1 MAIQIGQKLNSK
13 EAFELAIFEARKG
26 LGFVAPNPPVG
37 CVILD
42 KEDRLLAVGH
52 HQKFGGAHAE
62 VNAVQSV
69 KDPEKLKGAKV
80 FVTLEPCSHFGKT
93 PPCADLLCGLPVSEV
108 HFGVKDP
115 NPKVSGRGLEK
126 IQSAGIQIVSAPE
139 SVQEELQNLIRV
151 FWVNQTEQ
159 RCFVAL
165 KVASTLDAQMALP
178 NGESQWITGTEA
190 RTQGHILRAHYGSIL
205 TTAKSVL
212 RDNSSLNARVE
223 PFNEK
228 EIPVFVLDP
237 EGSLASTLKNLN
249 LSKVRRPE
257 SLFVITT
264 GAQASRFE
272 GVMAS
277 EQICKMET
285 PQGQFSLKEVLQWV
299 WDRGGA
305 SVMVEAGPNLISQF
319 VSAKTFDQLELFL
332 APQIFGVASE
342 MSWSQSLGLTK
353 MSQALKF
360 QKVSYQPLGQD
371 LWISATHR
379 SNFSQ

>member
-42 KEDRLLAVGH
+42 KENRLLSVGH
-52 HQKFGGAHAE
+52 HQKFGSAHAE

-93 PPCADLLCGLPVSEV
+93 PPCAELLCGLPISEV
-108 HFGVKDP
+108 HYGVKDP

-126 IQSAGIQIVSAPE
+126 IKSAGIQIFSAPE
-139 SVQEELQNLIRV
+139 GVQRDLRNLIRV
-151 FWVNQTEQ
+151 FWINQTEQ

-178 NGESQWITGTEA
+178 NGESQWITGEEA
-190 RTQGHILRAHYGSIL
+190 RTQGHILRAHYGAIL

-223 PFNEK
+223 PFKEK

-237 EGSLASTLKNLN
+237 DGNLASTLKDLN
-249 LSKVRRPE
+249 LSKVRKPE
-257 SLFVITT
+257 SLFVITLS
-264 GAQASRFE
+264 AQATRFA
-272 GVMAS
+272 GVLAGDQVCQMEAS
-277 EQICKMET
+277 
-285 PQGQFSLKEVLQWV
+285 QGQFSLREVLQWI
-299 WDRGGA
+299 WEQGRA

-342 MSWSQSLGLTK
+342 MSWSQSLGFTK

-360 QKVSYQPLGQD
+360 QNVFCQPLGQD
-371 LWISATHR
+371 LWISATY
-379 SNFSQ
+379 